1 LLLGGFELTGCQQ
14 AHGTALLFSRLLL
27 MHGFL
32 DVLGRV
38 DQADFQAKF
47 SY

>member
-1 LLLGGFELTGCQQ
+1 
-14 AHGTALLFSRLLL
+14 LL